1 MIASQMSR
9 KNYQMAGEEG
19 LEPTTFGFGDR
30 RSSQL
35 SYTPVHCIF
44 LATIFVLVETFKIVQ
59 KNLLQFYI

>member
-1 MIASQMSR
+1 
-9 KNYQMAGEEG
+9 
-19 LEPTTFGFGDR
+19 
-30 RSSQL
+30 L